1 MQVTLTKRGHVIF
14 LFFFSQHH
22 EGRATTVHHV
32 LKLHF
37 RFVFVDVDPRWDE
50 MVCKL
55 RLQIPFL
62 PLSALFVVFPSHYFS
77 VCVRTLSR
85 QSFVTFSTPPPHPRV
100 CACALCTLSML
111 MFACVHVLQV
121 NKESGKTFDINT
133 SQVRKIKSR

>member
-1 MQVTLTKRGHVIF
+1 MQVTLTKRGHAIF

-37 RFVFVDVDPRWDE
+37 RFVFVDVDPRSWDE

-62 PLSALFVVFPSHYFS
+62 PLSALFIFFPSHYFS
-77 VCVRTLSR
+77 V
-85 QSFVTFSTPPPHPRV
+85 FVCV
-100 CACALCTLSML
+100 CARASMSKFCYFFYPSPTSSSVCLRALYT
-111 MFACVHVLQV
+111 FHAHVRLC
-121 NKESGKTFDINT
+121 SRPA
-133 SQVRKIKSR
+133 SQQGEWKNI